1 MASVRRTIKRN
12 GTQISRAVA
21 YARFSSNNQRDE
33 SIDAQLRAI
42 QDYCERNDIKL
53 VGVYTDEA
61 QSGTTDNRDD
71 FKVMIDDILKGKI
84 DVDAVL
90 VHKFNRFAR
99 NKYDSALYKKRLRD
113 MGIKVISVTQPID
126 DSPEGRILESL
137 IEAMDEYYSENLAL
151 EVKKGLFEN
160 AVQGKYTGGKTPFG
174 LTVDSEGYFCPDE
187 NAPIVQRIF
196 KEYAEGVPKARIVE
210 RLNQEGYKN
219 QFGRPFNTR
228 TILDM
233 LQNEKYIGTY
243 VYNHTQ
249 TETIRLEGIIK
260 NPIIDMTL
268 WNEVQK
274 KRQTMNKPKHR
285 KRNYLL
291 TGKLRCGV
299 CGFTYCGSGAKKTRK
314 SGDGYAAYY
323 KCAGKVKNKNGCTN
337 PSLNKE
343 YYEKLIID
351 TITETILTDN
361 AIEEIAVK
369 VAKQLEAEKKKPK
382 VPTAK
387 LKKQLNDV
395 KDKLSRLM
403 DLYLDGDMD
412 KQELNKRNT
421 ELKNKKK
428 HLEEQIERNEQL
440 EQTDKFE
447 IEKIKNIMI
456 EFREELKA
464 NPDIEYSQAIYNTFV
479 DSITVYPDT
488 LEIKLRVDFSTL
500 GGDKEKIRGVS
511 HTIAPLM
518 VRLLRVSEP
527 LEIIATAKRKGHQ
540 ERIR

>member
-1 MASVRRTIKRN
+1 MASVSRTIKRN

-42 QDYCERNDIKL
+42 QDYCERNGIKL
-53 VGVYTDEA
+53 VGIYTDEA
-61 QSGTTDNRDD
+61 QSAKTDNRDD
-71 FKVMIDDILKGKI
+71 FRVMIDDILKGKI

-113 MGIKVISVTQPID
+113 IGIKVISVTQPID

-160 AVQGKYTGGKTPFG
+160 AIQGKYTGGKLPYG

-196 KEYAEGVPKARIVE
+196 KEYAEGVPKTRIVE
-210 RLNQEGYKN
+210 RLNREGYKN
-219 QFGRPFNTR
+219 QYGRPFNTR

-243 VYNHTQ
+243 VYNHTK

-268 WNEVQK
+268 WNDVQK
-274 KRQTMNKPKHR
+274 VRQTMNKPKHR
-285 KRNYLL
+285 KRQYLL

-314 SGDGYAAYY
+314 SGDVYSAYY

-351 TITETILTDN
+351 TITQTVLTDN
-361 AIEEIAVK
+361 AIEQIAAK
-369 VAKQLEAEKKKPK
+369 VVKQLEADKKSPQ

-387 LKKQLNDV
+387 LKKQLNDI

-403 DLYLDGDMD
+403 DLYLDGGMD
-412 KQELNKRNT
+412 RNILDKKNQA
-421 ELKNKKK
+421 LKDEKTR
-428 HLEEQIERNEQL
+428 LEEQIEKNEFL
-440 EQTDKFE
+440 EQSNKFDIAE
-447 IEKIKNIMI
+447 IKNIII
-456 EFREELKA
+456 EFREELKN

-479 DSITVYPDT
+479 ESITVYPDT

-500 GGDKEKIRGVS
+500 GGDKVKIRGAN
-511 HTIAPLM
+511 HTITPHITPIDI
-518 VRLLRVSEP
+518 VKC
-527 LEIIATAKRKGHQ
+527 IKRKGHQ
-540 ERIR
+540 QRL

>member
-1 MASVRRTIKRN
+1 MASVSRTIKRN
-12 GTQISRAVA
+12 GSQISRAVA

-61 QSGTTDNRDD
+61 QSGTTDDRDD
-71 FKVMIDDILKGKI
+71 FKVMIDDILRGKI

-151 EVKKGLFEN
+151 EVKKGLLEN
-160 AVQGKYTGGKTPFG
+160 ALQGKHTGGKKLLG
-174 LTVDSEGYFCPDE
+174 LSVDNEGYYYPNE
-187 NAPIVQRIF
+187 KAPIVQRIF
-196 KEYAEGVPKARIVE
+196 KEYAEGVPKAKIVE

-260 NPIIDMTL
+260 DPIIDMQL

-274 KRQTMNKPKHR
+274 MRQTMNKPKHR
-285 KRNYLL
+285 KRKYLL
-291 TGKLRCGV
+291 TGKIKCGV

-361 AIEEIAVK
+361 AIEDIAVK
-369 VAKQLEAEKKKPK
+369 VASQLEAEKKAPQ

-403 DLYLDGDMD
+403 DLYLDGEMD
-412 KQELNKRNT
+412 KQELNKRNA

-428 HLEEQIERNEQL
+428 HLEEQIERNEHL
-440 EQTDKFE
+440 EQTDKFD
-447 IEKIKNIMI
+447 IEKIKKIMI

-500 GGDKEKIRGVS
+500 GGDKEKIRGAS

-518 VRLLRVSEP
+518 ERLLRVSEP
-527 LEIIATAKRKGHQ
+527 IDIIKSIKRKGHQ
-540 ERIR
+540 QRL